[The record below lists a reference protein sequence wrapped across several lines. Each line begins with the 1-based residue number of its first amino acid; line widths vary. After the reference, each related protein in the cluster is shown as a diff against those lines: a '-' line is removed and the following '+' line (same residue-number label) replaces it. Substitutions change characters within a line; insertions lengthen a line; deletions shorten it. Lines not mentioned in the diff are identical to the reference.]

1 MKAYIRENLA
11 YAQHFLE
18 EQIPQVKAVK
28 PEGTYLLWVDFR
40 SLGLSGKELEDLIVK
55 KAGLW
60 LDSGDIFGAA
70 GRGFERINVACPRS
84 VLTEALE
91 RLACAVREKEPIVCK

>member
-1 MKAYIRENLA
+1 MRSISGRTDSAGKDSEAGGNVPA
-11 YAQHFLE
+11 VGGF
-18 EQIPQVKAVK
+18 PQPGALK
-28 PEGTYLLWVDFR
+28 EGTGGADC
-40 SLGLSGKELEDLIVK
+40 K

-70 GRGFERINVACPRS
+70 GRGFERIIVACPRS

-91 RLACAVREKEPIVCK
+91 RLARAVRECVK

>member
-1 MKAYIRENLA
+1 MGG
-11 YAQHFLE
+11 F
-18 EQIPQVKAVK
+18 PQ
-28 PEGTYLLWVDFR
+28 P
-40 SLGLSGKELEDLIVK
+40 GLSRKELEELIVK

-91 RLACAVREKEPIVCK
+91 RLARVVREKEPIVCK

>member
-1 MKAYIRENLA
+1 M
-11 YAQHFLE
+11 
-18 EQIPQVKAVK
+18 
-28 PEGTYLLWVDFR
+28 VDFR
-40 SLGLSGKELEDLIVK
+40 SLGLSGKKLEDLIVK